1 MSSVNTDYRIE
12 TRIFTRAFPQ
22 IIRSLP
28 YPPSFPPEKNFA
40 KRRKS
45 AQLRYPRE
53 LKVTQRRIIVSFS
66 LSLSKQGEGE
76 RVPLPFLRHF
86 FRRKR
91 FSLPLRARLHR
102 ADDGSGKRRVRG
114 AERNRRCV
122 NVQPMVFISGRIH
135 PRNKGYAEGIN

>member
-45 AQLRYPRE
+45 ALSTRIKGDATPRYR
-53 LKVTQRRIIVSFS
+53 LLLAFS
-66 LSLSKQGEGE
+66 LEAGEGE

-86 FRRKR
+86 FRRRR

-102 ADDGSGKRRVRG
+102 ADDDSGKRRVRG

>member
-53 LKVTQRRIIVSFS
+53 LKVTQRRVIVSFS
-66 LSLSKQGEGE
+66 LSLSKQGRGREFHSLSSGIFSAVGDFPFPSAPGCIAPTTIPGRGGFGE
-76 RVPLPFLRHF
+76 RREIVD
-86 FRRKR
+86 
-91 FSLPLRARLHR
+91 A
-102 ADDGSGKRRVRG
+102 
-114 AERNRRCV
+114 
-122 NVQPMVFISGRIH
+122 
-135 PRNKGYAEGIN
+135 

>member
-45 AQLRYPRE
+45 ALSTRIKGDATPRYR
-53 LKVTQRRIIVSFS
+53 LLLAFS
-66 LSLSKQGEGE
+66 LEAGGGGEGSTPFPPAFFP
-76 RVPLPFLRHF
+76 PLAIFPSPPRPVASRRRR
-86 FRRKR
+86 FREEE
-91 FSLPLRARLHR
+91 
-102 ADDGSGKRRVRG
+102 GSGSGEKSSMR
-114 AERNRRCV
+114 ER
-122 NVQPMVFISGRIH
+122 PADGF
-135 PRNKGYAEGIN
+135 Y